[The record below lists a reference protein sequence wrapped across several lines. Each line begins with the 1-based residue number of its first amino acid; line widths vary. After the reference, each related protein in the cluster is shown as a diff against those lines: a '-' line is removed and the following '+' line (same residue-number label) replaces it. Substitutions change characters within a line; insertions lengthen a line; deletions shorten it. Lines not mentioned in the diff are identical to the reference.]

1 MVWNWQQK
9 DWPSFRWNGKTLAG
23 FEAQFMQNTGIQI
36 GAAKHLDDET
46 RQLVLIDMLT
56 GEALKTS
63 EIEGEI
69 LNRES
74 VQSSILRQF
83 GLSSEHKR
91 VPPAERGI
99 SELMIDLY
107 RNFAL
112 PLDDDTLFNWHR
124 MVTNGRD
131 DLQEMGIYR
140 SQGDPMQ
147 VVSGILYKPKVHFE
161 APPSSKMRAE
171 MSTFIKWFSKTS
183 KDGATPLSPLIR
195 AGIAH
200 LYFVSIHPFED
211 GNGRIARALAEK
223 ALAQG
228 IGRPT
233 LIALSQTI
241 QRNRNRYYDALEH
254 NNKDIEITGWLEY
267 FCATVIEA
275 QKQSQIMVDFLIEKT
290 KLYDRLRGKLNE
302 RQQRALARIFREG
315 TDGFKGGLSAANYI
329 AITGATRATAT
340 RDLSDLVEK
349 EALVQ
354 TGTLKST
361 RYWLSIQTSINPIQD
376 FYRKGA

>member
-1 MVWNWQQK
+1 MAWNWQHK
-9 DWPSFRWNGKTLAG
+9 DWPNFRLNAEALAG
-23 FEAQFMQNTGIQI
+23 FEAQFLQNTGIQI
-36 GAAKHLDDET
+36 GAAKHLDDDT
-46 RQLVLIDMLT
+46 RQLVLVDMLT

-69 LNRES
+69 LNRDS
-74 VQSSILRQF
+74 VQSSILGQF
-83 GLSSEHKR
+83 GIAPEQKR

-107 RNFAL
+107 RNFAK
-112 PLDDDTLFNWHR
+112 PLDHDTLFNWHR

-131 DLQEMGIYR
+131 DLREIGMYR

-147 VVSGILYKPKVHFE
+147 VVSGIIYKPTVHFE
-161 APPSSKMRAE
+161 APPASTMRDE
-171 MSTFIKWFSKTS
+171 MTAFIKWFSETS
-183 KDGATPLSPLIR
+183 KDGASPLSPLIR

-228 IGRPT
+228 MGQPT
-233 LIALSQTI
+233 LLALSQTI
-241 QRNRNRYYDALEH
+241 QRNRNSYYDALEH

-275 QKQSQIMVDFLIEKT
+275 QKQSQITIDFLIEKT
-290 KLYDRLRGKLNE
+290 KLYDRLRGQLNE
-302 RQQRALARIFREG
+302 RQDRALARIFREG
-315 TDGFKGGLSAANYI
+315 PDGFKGGLSAANYI

-340 RDLSDLVEK
+340 RDLSDLAQK
-349 EALVQ
+349 GALVQ

-361 RYWLSIQTSINPIQD
+361 RYWLPIKTSVSPVQAP
-376 FYRKGA
+376 YRDAD